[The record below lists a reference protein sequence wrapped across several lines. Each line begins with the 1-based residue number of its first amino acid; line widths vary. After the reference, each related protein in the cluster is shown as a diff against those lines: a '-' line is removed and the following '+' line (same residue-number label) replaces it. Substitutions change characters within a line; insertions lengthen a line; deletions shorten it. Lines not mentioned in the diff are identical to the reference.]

1 MCSKPLKDGS
11 KFRAHLAA
19 KQRVNF
25 NQTQIQTSKSM
36 NRNLKRFGDI
46 NSNSLPAM
54 FFLFSNLPKNSVKTI
69 DTMYHNVS
77 KRVLTGPVSFG

>member
-1 MCSKPLKDGS
+1 
-11 KFRAHLAA
+11 
-19 KQRVNF
+19 
-25 NQTQIQTSKSM
+25 M